1 MAICH
6 FLQKSKQILTPILY
20 PSFESQAS
28 LSYNWKKKVFP
39 LFSFGLGFD
48 DGEGD
53 SGDVTVRRF
62 RCQKASDAWVAGD
75 RRAVAV
81 GVRRRWQQQTCGWGF
96 FLCLK
101 VGVVLGH
108 SGL

>member
-1 MAICH
+1 MRK
-6 FLQKSKQILTPILY
+6 QESKGHQPHSGPDPMTEETP
-20 PSFESQAS
+20 
-28 LSYNWKKKVFP
+28 
-39 LFSFGLGFD
+39 D
-48 DGEGD
+48 D
-53 SGDVTVRRF
+53 TATRF
-62 RCQKASDAWVAGD
+62 RVSDAWVAGD

-81 GVRRRWQQQTCGWGF
+81 SVRRRWPQQTCGWGF